1 MEFGNK
7 IRELEVIDAETGVII
22 GNPLEMVDRPFAGD
36 IVWDNDIADGETF
49 QYGCDDIIRVDIPAQ
64 RSVFPCSFG
73 SDHTYRSPRCR
84 SPTPFLCIRECLAHT
99 QATTPEAM

>member
-36 IVWDNDIADGETF
+36 IV
-49 QYGCDDIIRVDIPAQ
+49 
-64 RSVFPCSFG
+64 
-73 SDHTYRSPRCR
+73 
-84 SPTPFLCIRECLAHT
+84 
-99 QATTPEAM
+99 